1 MTTTFKTRT
10 TAAFDEICLGNLE
23 VQQKSKKKNK
33 EEAIVKFDVDRPG
46 ECPSVK
52 IVIIFLFVTA
62 PFVLFSVMVIS
73 YYFIQF

>member
-1 MTTTFKTRT
+1 MTTTFKARN

-33 EEAIVKFDVDRPG
+33 EDIVKFDVDRPG

-52 IVIIFLFVTA
+52 IIIIFLFVTA

-73 YYFIQF
+73 YYFIQFQ